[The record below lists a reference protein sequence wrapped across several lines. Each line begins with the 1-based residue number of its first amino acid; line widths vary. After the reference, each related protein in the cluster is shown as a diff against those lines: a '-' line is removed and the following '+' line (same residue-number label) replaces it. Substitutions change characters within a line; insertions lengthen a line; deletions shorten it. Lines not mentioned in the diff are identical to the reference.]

1 MFANVSA
8 PAAAI
13 MEIAF
18 ACCLDFKP
26 NDEIAARK
34 SRLSEKERA
43 KSNKFA
49 KKLANLC
56 EAWTTK

>member
-1 MFANVSA
+1 
-8 PAAAI
+8 

-43 KSNKFA
+43 KSDKFA